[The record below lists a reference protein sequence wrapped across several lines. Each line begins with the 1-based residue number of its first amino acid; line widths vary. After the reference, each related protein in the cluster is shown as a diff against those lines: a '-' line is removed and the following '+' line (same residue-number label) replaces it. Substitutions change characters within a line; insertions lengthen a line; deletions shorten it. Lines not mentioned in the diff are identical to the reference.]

1 MARKRCKTEEII
13 GYLRTIEI
21 ETGRGLGLAEWRK
34 EENPMSTNCT
44 MRLNIILR
52 QSANVQSA
60 RVENET
66 VLLDVSTGRYYTLNP
81 LGSAIWEH
89 CTGHNTVSDIHTL
102 LCDRFEVASER
113 ALDDLLD
120 FLNHMVQEG
129 LLLQDRT

>member
-1 MARKRCKTEEII
+1 MARKRYKTEEII

-44 MRLNIILR
+44 MRPNIILR
-52 QSANVQSA
+52 QSPNVQSA

-81 LGSAIWEH
+81 LGSAIWEQRY
-89 CTGHNTVSDIHTL
+89 DPK
-102 LCDRFEVASER
+102 LCLASS
-113 ALDDLLD
+113 
-120 FLNHMVQEG
+120 
-129 LLLQDRT
+129 